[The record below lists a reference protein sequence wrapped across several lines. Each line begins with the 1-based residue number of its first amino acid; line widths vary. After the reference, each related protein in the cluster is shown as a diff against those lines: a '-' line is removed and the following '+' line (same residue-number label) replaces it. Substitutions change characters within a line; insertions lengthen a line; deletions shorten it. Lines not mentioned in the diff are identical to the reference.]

1 MAKLFKSLKVDPAV
15 DARYFA
21 AVFKASGAVEV
32 KAFPSPEMSLEW
44 LQKAVGGFIEIV
56 RGVGLPEGGYLVVNE
71 EGLFLDLP
79 LNPVASFLYS
89 AGNAP
94 IVGDAVVCCD
104 FDPRTPIFEP
114 DCYAAPLLWMRSFL
128 DRLGCLGFAVLI
140 E

>member
-1 MAKLFKSLKVDPAV
+1 MAKLFKSIKVDPVV
-15 DARYFA
+15 DSRYFA

-32 KAFPSPEMSLEW
+32 KAFPSPEMPLEW
-44 LQKAVGGFIEIV
+44 LQKSVDGWIEIV
-56 RGVGLPEGGYLVVNE
+56 RGVGLPDGGLLVVNE
-71 EGLFLDLP
+71 EGLLRGLP
-79 LNPVASFLYS
+79 FNPVASFLYS

-128 DRLGCLGFAVLI
+128 DRLGCLGSAVLV

>member
-1 MAKLFKSLKVDPAV
+1 MAKLFKSLKVDPVV

-21 AVFKASGAVEV
+21 AVFRSSGAVEV

-44 LQKAVGGFIEIV
+44 LKKAVGGYIEIV

-71 EGLFLDLP
+71 EGLLRGLP
-79 LNPVASFLYS
+79 VNPVASFLYS
-89 AGNAP
+89 AGNVP

-128 DRLGCLGFAVLI
+128 DRLGCLGSAVLI

>member
-1 MAKLFKSLKVDPAV
+1 MAKLFKTLKADPAV

-44 LQKAVGGFIEIV
+44 LKKAVGGWIEIV
-56 RGVGLPEGGYLVVNE
+56 RGVGLPEGGYMVVNE
-71 EGLFLDLP
+71 EGRLLGLP
-79 LNPVASFLYS
+79 FNPVASFLYS

-114 DCYAAPLLWMRSFL
+114 DAYAAPLLWMRSFL
-128 DRLGCLGFAVLI
+128 DRLGCLCSAVLI

>member
-1 MAKLFKSLKVDPAV
+1 MAKLFKSLKVDPVV

-21 AVFKASGAVEV
+21 AVFKFSGAVEV
-32 KAFPSPEMSLEW
+32 KVFPSPEMPLKW
-44 LQKAVGGFIEIV
+44 LQQAVGGHIEIV
-56 RGVGLPEGGYLVVNE
+56 RGVGLPEGGLLVVND
-71 EGLFLDLP
+71 EGLLLRLP
-79 LNPVASFLYS
+79 FNPVASFLYS

-114 DCYAAPLLWMRSFL
+114 DAYAAPLLWMRSFL
-128 DRLGCLGFAVLI
+128 DRLGCLRSAVLI

>member
-1 MAKLFKSLKVDPAV
+1 MAKLFKSLKVDPVV

-21 AVFKASGAVEV
+21 VVFRASGSVEV
-32 KAFPSPEMSLEW
+32 KAFSSPEMPLEW
-44 LQKAVGGFIEIV
+44 LQNAVGGWIEIV
-56 RGVGLPEGGYLVVNE
+56 RGVGLPDGGLLVVNE
-71 EGLFLDLP
+71 EGLLRGLP
-79 LNPVASFLYS
+79 FNPVASFLYS

-114 DCYAAPLLWMRSFL
+114 DAYAAPLLWMRSLL
-128 DRLGCLGFAVLI
+128 DRMGLLSSAVLV